1 VVDAKQIASFVVR
14 FQLAAIEKET
24 GKKQWRIKVTHVQ
37 EDLETL
43 FESIDDAVVFM
54 KEIAED
60 AR

>member
-1 VVDAKQIASFVVR
+1 MVDAKQIASFVVR